1 MHETELLYYVL
12 GTKKFPN
19 SPTANLERFIRRF
32 NVVVYWVATEICLCA
47 ELSKRARLMRKFIQM
62 ASILY
67 REKNINSFM
76 AVMYGLT
83 NSAVSRLHN
92 TWKKVPKVQLKQFRK
107 YELILD
113 PFSNHDALRKV
124 VAKLDPPYIPYL
136 PLILKDLTF
145 INEGNKTRQDNLVNF
160 EKMKLFAKTLKIMKD
175 CRNQPYLPISPET
188 VRSKKGTGLH
198 NIQKPS
204 CPEQFNSRKLHVIS
218 DQRKLTQL
226 SRAIEP

>member
-1 MHETELLYYVL
+1 M
-12 GTKKFPN
+12 
-19 SPTANLERFIRRF
+19 
-32 NVVVYWVATEICLCA
+32 
-47 ELSKRARLMRKFIQM
+47 
-62 ASILY
+62 
-67 REKNINSFM
+67 NSFM

-92 TWKKVPKVQLKQFRK
+92 TWKKVPKLQLKQFRK

-113 PFSNHDALRKV
+113 PFRNHDALRKV

-160 EKMKLFAKTLKIMKD
+160 EKMKLFAKTLKVVKD

-188 VRSKKGTGLH
+188 GRSKKGTGLL